1 MDNYFATQTIE
12 LVYACENYL
21 PEDIME
27 QVKEYERA
35 EKLNPPQ
42 ERKTKSIHVDDL
54 QKETGKVQREAE
66 GRGVWIDSGKV
77 SDTLQH
83 VPLYKP

>member
-1 MDNYFATQTIE
+1 
-12 LVYACENYL
+12 L
-21 PEDIME
+21 PEDIIE

-42 ERKTKSIHVDDL
+42 EKRTKSIPVDDL
-54 QKETGKVQREAE
+54 KKETSKVQREAE
-66 GRGVWIDSGKV
+66 GRGVLIDSGKV

>member
-1 MDNYFATQTIE
+1 
-12 LVYACENYL
+12 
-21 PEDIME
+21 ME

-42 ERKTKSIHVDDL
+42 EKRTKSIRVDDL

-66 GRGVWIDSGKV
+66 GRGVLINAEKV
-77 SDTLQH
+77 SENMDSI
-83 VPLYKP
+83 PLYKL